1 MINKLMNFEGYV
13 CPVCGAI
20 ADYDFTTYETHK
32 NHGEYWG
39 IPCVEELTTAYC
51 PKCNEETD
59 LEQFNIDNPLH
70 LYYFAKANNLTFV
83 PKRLENDEEK
93 ELDKAYKEVDLAEFL
108 ADNEDYIAEIEH
120 RAIINDN
127 TLVVYYYI

>member
-20 ADYDFTTYETHK
+20 ETVDFTYYDTSENHTAFWGVPCTEILAETQCGIC
-32 NHGEYWG
+32 GE
-39 IPCVEELTTAYC
+39 PTEL
-51 PKCNEETD
+51 ER
-59 LEQFNIDNPLH
+59 FNLDNPLH

-93 ELDKAYKEVDLAEFL
+93 ELDKAYKEVDLADFL